1 VLMGAFAAIALVLTV
16 VGLYGVLSYAVARRR
31 REIGVRI
38 ALGAGR
44 NAVLG
49 LVLREAMAL
58 VAIGLVLGLAG
69 SLGVSRLVQSLASG
83 VPAGNPIF
91 LAVACGIMVVT
102 SLLAAYLPARR
113 AASVDP
119 MRALRSE

>member
-1 VLMGAFAAIALVLTV
+1 
-16 VGLYGVLSYAVARRR
+16 VLSYAVARRR

-58 VAIGLVLGLAG
+58 VAVGLILGLAG
-69 SLGVSRLVQSLASG
+69 SLGVSRLVESLASG